1 MVIVNKTTGD
11 KDSIELDKTLDSFDN
26 VHIYNWFYNT
36 VREKTELEY
45 YRGQNYSDTLRIYN
59 SNGNL
64 LFWEEMFDYIG
75 NNKRIVNMNF
85 VPDDLYMAVISCGNI
100 ADTAYFEK
108 ISPPYIKIIGCYP
121 DPTPDVTVV
130 VFSSPDDAN
139 VTITVKNTA
148 GGEVKEMTY
157 DAIKGNN
164 NVDVDLYDLNEG
176 EYMIYVSDGATTDFS
191 SVYKTGVPSLIR
203 NKKYDNGGLKI
214 IDISPNPAK
223 DKIRIR
229 FISSISGDVELS
241 LVNINGTV
249 VAKKVLPVSKGA
261 ESNMV
266 IDLKGSPDG
275 LYIVLLRNSEAF
287 VSGKVVIK
295 NNY

>member
-1 MVIVNKTTGD
+1 
-11 KDSIELDKTLDSFDN
+11 
-26 VHIYNWFYNT
+26 
-36 VREKTELEY
+36 
-45 YRGQNYSDTLRIYN
+45 
-59 SNGNL
+59 
-64 LFWEEMFDYIG
+64 
-75 NNKRIVNMNF
+75 
-85 VPDDLYMAVISCGNI
+85 
-100 ADTAYFEK
+100 
-108 ISPPYIKIIGCYP
+108 
-121 DPTPDVTVV
+121 
-130 VFSSPDDAN
+130 
-139 VTITVKNTA
+139 
-148 GGEVKEMTY
+148 
-157 DAIKGNN
+157 
-164 NVDVDLYDLNEG
+164 
-176 EYMIYVSDGATTDFS
+176 MIYVSDGATTDFS

-229 FISSISGDVELS
+229 LISSISGDVELS

-249 VAKKVLPVSKGA
+249 VAKKVIPVSKGA